1 MVAARRKIDAR
12 GWSPSG
18 ELLGGAAPI
27 LGKELSPG
35 LSDQKE
41 NLIDLTGAGMDPD
54 KRNIDAAAESV

>member
-1 MVAARRKIDAR
+1 MR

-18 ELLGGAAPI
+18 ALLGGAAAI